1 MSIDTRCWICYD
13 ENDNSDRWVKPCKCS
28 LTSHEQC
35 LLDWIAETQKNSPH
49 TRAACPQCGSTYF
62 VVETMSTALVVMN
75 RLDRIIQKTVPY
87 ITFLGIGCSILVTST
102 TFGALAVTAFLGSEQ
117 SEQLLGPPA
126 QWNWRTWIGMPLIP
140 AILVACNF
148 RWSDGALPFAT
159 VLLLRALGSPLNQIK
174 LIWPPSPAAILGLFP
189 WVRLFYNAIFGYLEY
204 RMWYQNTNGGRRHES
219 IISTLNNER
228 HKGLS
233 IINALLWPLISS
245 ILGSMLNNFQFIRRY
260 FPEPFHRNT
269 LGGCLYV
276 ITKDIASLFYKYER
290 LRQRRSRRVLNH
302 LG

>member
-174 LIWPPSPAAILGLFP
+174 LTWPPSPAAILGLFP
-189 WVRLFYNAIFGYLEY
+189 WVR
-204 RMWYQNTNGGRRHES
+204 
-219 IISTLNNER
+219 
-228 HKGLS
+228 
-233 IINALLWPLISS
+233 
-245 ILGSMLNNFQFIRRY
+245 
-260 FPEPFHRNT
+260 
-269 LGGCLYV
+269 
-276 ITKDIASLFYKYER
+276 
-290 LRQRRSRRVLNH
+290 
-302 LG
+302 